1 MRMCAGFIQKVSSL
15 QHPPPARTRGGDAR
29 CGPTELQ
36 RQGAQLPVDPDD
48 VRRRWWACLG
58 AFPGGGQ
65 HRRRDEAR
73 SAVAMRGPRRSTKDG
88 LEALALMRC
97 PGRTR
102 RRVGRTRRSGGR
114 TRRRASALESSS
126 DDLFVALGR
135 RPRRGARIVMRSV
148 ALASAARRRPEV
160 EGIRGVWR
168 RGTMM
173 DESGRSRRGARP

>member
-15 QHPPPARTRGGDAR
+15 QHPPPARTRGGDAK

-48 VRRRWWACLG
+48 VRRRRRARLG
-58 AFPGGGQ
+58 AFPGGRH
-65 HRRRDEAR
+65 HRRCDEAR
-73 SAVAMRGPRRSTKDG
+73 SAVAMKGPRRSTKDG

-102 RRVGRTRRSGGR
+102 RCGGR

-168 RGTMM
+168 RGTRMM